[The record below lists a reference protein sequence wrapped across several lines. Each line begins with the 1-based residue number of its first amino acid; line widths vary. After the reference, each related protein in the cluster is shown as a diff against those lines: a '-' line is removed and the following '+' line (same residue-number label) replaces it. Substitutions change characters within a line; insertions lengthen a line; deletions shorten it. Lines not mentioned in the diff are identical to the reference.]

1 MANTQLRT
9 LNEGSES
16 YPHFFENNCQKTCI
30 CQKDFVILSQI

>member
-16 YPHFFENNCQKTCI
+16 YPHFLKI
-30 CQKDFVILSQI
+30 IVKKLAYVKKIL